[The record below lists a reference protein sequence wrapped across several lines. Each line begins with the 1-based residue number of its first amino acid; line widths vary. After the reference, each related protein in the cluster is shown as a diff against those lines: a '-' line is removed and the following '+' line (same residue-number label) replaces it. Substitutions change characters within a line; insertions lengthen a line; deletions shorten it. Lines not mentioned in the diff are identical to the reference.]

1 MFTNQLKTNN
11 QITAPELRVLSE
23 TGENLGVM
31 SREAALKL
39 ATEKGL
45 DLIEITASA
54 NPPVARIM
62 SFDKFRYEQIKKFKR
77 QQVGQKQQEVK
88 QIQIGIKTARNDL
101 DTKIKKLEKFLGEGH
116 PVVIVLVL
124 RGREKYNK
132 DWAKMKM
139 EEFLKMITLEYQVIM
154 QPRWGGRGLAIQI
167 AKK

>member
-1 MFTNQLKTNN
+1 
-11 QITAPELRVLSE
+11 
-23 TGENLGVM
+23 M

-39 ATEKGL
+39 AAEKGL

-54 NPPVARIM
+54 KPPVARIM
-62 SFDKFRYEQIKKFKR
+62 NFDKFRYEQIKKLKK
-77 QQVGQKQQEVK
+77 QQAGQKGQELK
-88 QIQIGIKTARNDL
+88 QIQIGIKTAKNDL
-101 DTKIKKLEKFLGEGH
+101 NIRVKQIEKFLNDGH